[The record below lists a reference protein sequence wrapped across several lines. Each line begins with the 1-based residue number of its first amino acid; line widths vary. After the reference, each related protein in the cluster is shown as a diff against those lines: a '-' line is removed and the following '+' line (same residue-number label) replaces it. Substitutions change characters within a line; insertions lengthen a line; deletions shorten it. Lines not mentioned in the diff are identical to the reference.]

1 MPVSHLNALKALEAS
16 LRLGSFKRAAEELGV
31 TPAAVGQQVRT
42 LEEWLGHEL
51 FVRDKK
57 RIVPSATANGIAG
70 RLTTHMSGLSDV
82 LEELR
87 ASNTGERLAITLPA
101 SFAENWF
108 AERVSD
114 FWRAHPSVDL
124 RLSAANRVVDLRSE
138 SFDFAIRYCGDVEP
152 HLESLDLFGDYVV
165 PICTPA
171 FAKQFG
177 LHSEGTSLDG
187 VPLIHLEDRTP
198 DPSWASWEFWAKA
211 QGTTLPSSDV
221 ALRYKEVASGLH
233 AARLDQGLVL
243 AGLVEAFSAI
253 SSGELVAPFG
263 TERNCPTHYAYRL
276 VWLKSRQLNS
286 VHSAFVEWVQD
297 IGAGF
302 HERLHKLARRKGE
315 EHPPL

>member
-16 LRLGSFKRAAEELGV
+16 LRLGSFKSAAEELGV

-51 FVRDKK
+51 FVRDKTG
-57 RIVPSATANGIAG
+57 IVPSVVANRIAG

-82 LEELR
+82 LKELR
-87 ASNTGERLAITLPA
+87 TSDSDDRLAITMPA

-108 AERVSD
+108 AERVPD

-124 RLSAANRVVDLRSE
+124 RLSAANRVVDLRGE
-138 SFDFAIRYCGDVEP
+138 SFDFAIRYCGYVEP

-171 FAKQFG
+171 FAKKFG
-177 LHSEGTSLDG
+177 LHGEGAALDG

-198 DPSWASWEFWAKA
+198 DPSWASWEVWAKA
-211 QGTTLPSSDV
+211 HGITLPSSDI
-221 ALRYKEVASGLH
+221 ALRYREVASGLH
-233 AARLDQGLVL
+233 AARLEQGLVL

-253 SSGELVAPFG
+253 ASGELVAPFG

-286 VHSAFVEWVQD
+286 VQIAFVEWVQD
-297 IGAGF
+297 IGADFRSGL
-302 HERLHKLARRKGE
+302 HRLAGRDGTNGVLA
-315 EHPPL
+315 